1 MMEQLTTF
9 FKNFWNDEEGLET
22 IEILLILS
30 VLIVIAIMF
39 KDKIMEWANKLFND
53 IDTEIMN

>member
-1 MMEQLTTF
+1 MNNVQTF
-9 FKNFWNDEEGLET
+9 FKNFWKDEEGLET

-39 KDKIMEWANKLFND
+39 KDKIMEWATKLFDD

>member
-1 MMEQLTTF
+1 MNNVQTF

-39 KDKIMEWANKLFND
+39 KDKIMEWATKLFDD
-53 IDTEIMN
+53 IDSEIMN